1 MLLNIFY
8 LRIVM
13 DMYRKEPFSIGRLFL
28 WFFSLRVI
36 IAFLQ
41 IFGLIL
47 FPERE
52 MLSDTVALGGI
63 LTGFLGILILESYWS
78 DTYNPKRLTLGAVLG
93 TLTVTFML
101 LARTG
106 PIGEALKAV
115 FPFFIQVSVPI
126 FFFFVGFNVFLLIR
140 RMLPYANTEQRRSLL
155 LILAYFIV
163 VYIGVPLHVMVS
175 LLLTT
180 HSQEPLPEFTPEN
193 FFIFSV
199 IPNLIYLLTDPLWY
213 PALFRHRSFG
223 FLQIRR
229 IDWLVIATA
238 NGTALYEYSPSGQR
252 PVEENLFSSALVAMH
267 SVLAEITQIQG
278 NLKMIQVGDFYIMIR
293 QTIDLSVVIFTKHP
307 TRYLEEAT
315 SAILQMASISLDP
328 DSIVVQHDLI
338 DQMVRSIIYY

>member
-1 MLLNIFY
+1 MTDPVVFFSVTLAGLDMLLNIFY

-13 DMYRKEPFSIGRLFL
+13 NMYRKEPFSIGRLFL

-52 MLSDTVALGGI
+52 MLSDMVALGGI

-93 TLTVTFML
+93 TLTVTFIL

-115 FPFFIQVSVPI
+115 FPFFIRVSVPI

-163 VYIGVPLHVMVS
+163 
-175 LLLTT
+175 
-180 HSQEPLPEFTPEN
+180 
-193 FFIFSV
+193 
-199 IPNLIYLLTDPLWY
+199 
-213 PALFRHRSFG
+213 
-223 FLQIRR
+223 
-229 IDWLVIATA
+229 
-238 NGTALYEYSPSGQR
+238 
-252 PVEENLFSSALVAMH
+252 
-267 SVLAEITQIQG
+267 
-278 NLKMIQVGDFYIMIR
+278 
-293 QTIDLSVVIFTKHP
+293 
-307 TRYLEEAT
+307 
-315 SAILQMASISLDP
+315 
-328 DSIVVQHDLI
+328 
-338 DQMVRSIIYY
+338 